1 MWQERPDTTD
11 LEPLLSYRR
20 GIHNSFAHTR
30 AKERRFKAIFGVDSP
45 PLEAYSCV
53 MRIGIV
59 SDTHLPNL
67 IRQLD
72 ELGPEPAR
80 FFSTVDL
87 ILHGGDLTSPMVL
100 DWLEQFAPVIC
111 TTGNNDPIC
120 DARCQEIQLLDVH
133 GWRLGMI
140 HSLRR
145 GFRPVVELQTIF
157 PAPVDI
163 MVAGDTHQE
172 VLEYRE
178 GVVLLNSGS
187 PTFPQHKDLRLGTVG
202 LLELAP
208 NRLHAEIVVLGHTPG
223 KPNPGKAV
231 TLDVHYGHVKRY
243 HNPKRGSDAGVV
255 APDP

>member
-1 MWQERPDTTD
+1 MV
-11 LEPLLSYRR
+11 S
-20 GIHNSFAHTR
+20 G
-30 AKERRFKAIFGVDSP
+30 
-45 PLEAYSCV
+45 

-80 FFSTVDL
+80 FFSAVDL
-87 ILHGGDLTSPMVL
+87 ILHSGDLTSPMVL
-100 DWLEQFAPVIC
+100 DWLERFAPVVC
-111 TTGNNDPIC
+111 TIGNNDPIV
-120 DARCQEIQLLDVH
+120 DSRCQDVH
-133 GWRLGMI
+133 VMVVNGWRLGMV

-145 GFRPVVELQTIF
+145 GFRPMAELQQLF
-157 PAPVDI
+157 PMPVDI

-172 VLEYRE
+172 RLEYRD

-208 NRLHAEIVVLGHTPG
+208 NRLRAEIILLGQTPG
-223 KPNPGKAV
+223 RPNPGQPCS
-231 TLDVHYGHVKRY
+231 LRIQDGQ
-243 HNPKRGSDAGVV
+243 VV
-255 APDP
+255 SNTPAEKP

>member
-1 MWQERPDTTD
+1 MV
-11 LEPLLSYRR
+11 S
-20 GIHNSFAHTR
+20 G
-30 AKERRFKAIFGVDSP
+30 
-45 PLEAYSCV
+45 

-80 FFSTVDL
+80 FFSAVDL
-87 ILHGGDLTSPMVL
+87 ILHSGDLTSPMVL
-100 DWLEQFAPVIC
+100 DWLERFAPVVC
-111 TTGNNDPIC
+111 TIGNNDPIV
-120 DARCQEIQLLDVH
+120 DSRCQDVH
-133 GWRLGMI
+133 VMVVNGWRLGMV

-145 GFRPVVELQTIF
+145 GFRPMAELQQLF
-157 PAPVDI
+157 PMPVDI

-172 VLEYRE
+172 RLEYRD

-208 NRLHAEIVVLGHTPG
+208 NRLRAEIILLGQTPG
-223 KPNPGKAV
+223 RPNPGQSQSLRIQDGQV
-231 TLDVHYGHVKRY
+231 V
-243 HNPKRGSDAGVV
+243 SDTPAEK
-255 APDP
+255 P

>member
-1 MWQERPDTTD
+1 MV
-11 LEPLLSYRR
+11 S
-20 GIHNSFAHTR
+20 G
-30 AKERRFKAIFGVDSP
+30 
-45 PLEAYSCV
+45 

-80 FFSTVDL
+80 FFSAVDL
-87 ILHGGDLTSPMVL
+87 ILHSGDLTSPMVL
-100 DWLEQFAPVIC
+100 DWLERFAPVVC
-111 TTGNNDPIC
+111 TIGNNDPIV
-120 DARCQEIQLLDVH
+120 DSRCQDVH
-133 GWRLGMI
+133 VMVVNGWRLGMV

-145 GFRPVVELQTIF
+145 SFRPMAELQQLF
-157 PAPVDI
+157 PMPVDI

-172 VLEYRE
+172 RLEYRD

-208 NRLHAEIVVLGHTPG
+208 NRLRAEIILLGQTPG
-223 KPNPGKAV
+223 RPNPGQPR
-231 TLDVHYGHVKRY
+231 TLEILDGQ
-243 HNPKRGSDAGVV
+243 VV
-255 APDP
+255 SATPSEKP

>member
-1 MWQERPDTTD
+1 
-11 LEPLLSYRR
+11 
-20 GIHNSFAHTR
+20 
-30 AKERRFKAIFGVDSP
+30 
-45 PLEAYSCV
+45 

-80 FFSTVDL
+80 FFAAVDL
-87 ILHGGDLTSPMVL
+87 ILHSGDLTSPTVL
-100 DWLEQFAPVIC
+100 DWLEQFAPVLC
-111 TTGNNDPIC
+111 TTGNNDPIA
-120 DARCQEIQLLDVH
+120 DKRCREVQILDVH
-133 GWRLGMI
+133 GWRIGMV

-145 GFRPVVELQTIF
+145 GFRPMAELQRLF
-157 PAPVDI
+157 PTPVAI

-172 VLEYRE
+172 ALAYRD

-208 NRLHAEIVVLGHTPG
+208 ERLHAEIVRLGETPG
-223 KPNPGKAV
+223 KPNPGKPISLDIRDGAV
-231 TLDVHYGHVKRY
+231 TAYQG
-243 HNPKRGSDAGVV
+243 
-255 APDP
+255 

>member
-1 MWQERPDTTD
+1 MV
-11 LEPLLSYRR
+11 S
-20 GIHNSFAHTR
+20 G
-30 AKERRFKAIFGVDSP
+30 
-45 PLEAYSCV
+45 

-80 FFSTVDL
+80 FFSAVDL
-87 ILHGGDLTSPMVL
+87 ILHSGDLTSPIVL
-100 DWLEQFAPVIC
+100 DWLERFAPVVC
-111 TTGNNDPIC
+111 TIGNNDPIV
-120 DARCQEIQLLDVH
+120 DSRCQDVH
-133 GWRLGMI
+133 VMVVNGWRLGMV

-145 GFRPVVELQTIF
+145 GFRPMAELQQLF
-157 PAPVDI
+157 PMPVAI

-172 VLEYRE
+172 RLEYRD

-208 NRLHAEIVVLGHTPG
+208 NRLRAEIILLGQTPG
-223 KPNPGKAV
+223 RPNPGQPR
-231 TLDVHYGHVKRY
+231 TLEILDGQ
-243 HNPKRGSDAGVV
+243 VV
-255 APDP
+255 SSTPSEKP